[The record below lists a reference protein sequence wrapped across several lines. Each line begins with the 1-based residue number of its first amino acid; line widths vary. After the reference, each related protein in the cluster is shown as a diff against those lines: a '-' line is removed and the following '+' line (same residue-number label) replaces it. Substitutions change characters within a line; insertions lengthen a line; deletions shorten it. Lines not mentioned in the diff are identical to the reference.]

1 MHARATGAS
10 GKLVEIFAQHDNEEA
25 NHLRLLI
32 YRAGEFEEQSGCSN
46 KIVPINALQ
55 DLSSQPGM
63 LTNLP
68 ESYLQNL
75 WLVHHEQREF
85 D

>member
-1 MHARATGAS
+1 MHARATCAP

-46 KIVPINALQ
+46 KIVPCLIRLVISAGNANE
-55 DLSSQPGM
+55 
-63 LTNLP
+63 LT
-68 ESYLQNL
+68 
-75 WLVHHEQREF
+75 RELF
-85 D
+85 AKSVACSP

>member
-1 MHARATGAS
+1 MYARATCAP

-46 KIVPINALQ
+46 KLIPIIAL
-55 DLSSQPGM
+55 
-63 LTNLP
+63 
-68 ESYLQNL
+68 
-75 WLVHHEQREF
+75 
-85 D
+85 

>member
-1 MHARATGAS
+1 MYARATCAS

-46 KIVPINALQ
+46 KLIPIIAL
-55 DLSSQPGM
+55 
-63 LTNLP
+63 
-68 ESYLQNL
+68 
-75 WLVHHEQREF
+75 
-85 D
+85 

>member
-25 NHLRLLI
+25 NHLRLPI

-46 KIVPINALQ
+46 KIVPINAL
-55 DLSSQPGM
+55 
-63 LTNLP
+63 
-68 ESYLQNL
+68 
-75 WLVHHEQREF
+75 
-85 D
+85 